1 MTPEQSDA
9 AELERLQ
16 TLLRARSGQPGW
28 EANCRD
34 INQRIAALKEKT
46 K

>member
-1 MTPEQSDA
+1 MTSDSFDA

-34 INQRIAALKEKT
+34 INQRIAALKEKM